1 MVSPRAK
8 GRLITPVFLLIT
20 AATGAYFFALGI
32 ITPLLP
38 RYVEGPL
45 GQGSVQV
52 GIAIGTF
59 ALTAVLLRP
68 FVGKLSDQQGRRP
81 LVMFGGTLVGISI
94 ACYGVSSSLPLL
106 IALRVL
112 SGVGEAAFY
121 VGVASVVNDIAPD
134 DRRGEALSYF
144 SLALFGGL
152 AVGPI
157 VGEAIH
163 GAVGFTTAW
172 LVAGGSA
179 LVAGALGIL
188 VPETRPEGAAEA
200 RQKILNR
207 AAVIPGSLL
216 ATNIWGL
223 ATFSSFIPLFALK
236 IGLGGSGLVFA
247 ENSAVILAIR
257 LFGARLPDRL
267 GPRRAGR
274 AALSSVGVGLTIIGV
289 WATPLGMFVGT
300 AIYSVGHA
308 LAFPALMTLAIR
320 RAPASERGSVVGTFT
335 AFFDGSFGI
344 GAVSAGAIAAAL
356 GYRGAFVVAG
366 MVAFGGLGLMFA
378 YAQRAVRAARA
389 EEEHEAEASIAVGSR

>member
-1 MVSPRAK
+1 MQLRSLVSSRAE
-8 GRLITPVFLLIT
+8 GRLITPVFLLVT
-20 AATGAYFFALGI
+20 AATGAYFFALGV

-45 GQGSVQV
+45 DQGNVQV
-52 GIAIGTF
+52 GLAIGAF

-68 FVGKLSDQQGRRP
+68 FVGRLSDRQGRRP
-81 LVMFGGTLVGISI
+81 LVVFGGILVGISI
-94 ACYGVSSSLPLL
+94 ASYNISTSLPLL
-106 IALRVL
+106 ILFRIL
-112 SGVGEAAFY
+112 SGIGEAAFY

-157 VGEAIH
+157 VGEAVH
-163 GAVGFTTAW
+163 SAVGFGAAW
-172 LVAGGSA
+172 VLAGASA
-179 LVAGALGIL
+179 LVAGLLGLLI
-188 VPETRPEGAAEA
+188 PETRPEGARDA

-223 ATFSSFIPLFALK
+223 ATFSSFIPLFALQ
-236 IGLGGSGLVFA
+236 IGLHGSGLVFA
-247 ENSAVILAIR
+247 ENSAVILLIR
-257 LFGARLPDRL
+257 LFGARLPDQL
-267 GPRRAGR
+267 GPRLAGR
-274 AALSSVGVGLTIIGV
+274 AALSCVGIGLTTIGV
-289 WATPLGMFVGT
+289 WPSPVGMFVGT

-308 LAFPALMTLAIR
+308 LCFPALMTLAIR
-320 RAPASERGSVVGTFT
+320 RAPAAERGSVVGTFT
-335 AFFDGSFGI
+335 AFFDGSFGV

-366 MVAFGGLGLMFA
+366 IVAFGGLGLMFTYA
-378 YAQRAVRAARA
+378 YRATRAARA
-389 EEEHEAEASIAVGSR
+389 EEGHKAE